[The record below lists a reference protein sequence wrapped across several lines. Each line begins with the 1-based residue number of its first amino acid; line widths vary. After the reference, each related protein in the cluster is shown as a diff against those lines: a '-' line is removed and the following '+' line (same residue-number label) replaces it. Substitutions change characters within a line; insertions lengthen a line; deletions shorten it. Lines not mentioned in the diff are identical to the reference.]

1 MYKYALI
8 FLHITQLISKE
19 GKKQSGIEERH
30 RLIQFKKM
38 LLIIEQFLG
47 LPCRRT
53 PSWTRLLEQYTQ
65 EYPLWILVENVTEM
79 TATKNRIRS
88 STKNSIQTAITK
100 PYL

>member
-1 MYKYALI
+1 
-8 FLHITQLISKE
+8 
-19 GKKQSGIEERH
+19 
-30 RLIQFKKM
+30 M

-47 LPCRRT
+47 LPCRHT

-88 STKNSIQTAITK
+88 SRKTVSKQQLQSPTCDTNSK
-100 PYL
+100 GWL